1 MEFSDGINMYK
12 PGIFPTT
19 SCFLSSPPNLPSAC
33 INSLVSLSVS
43 NIWSRRGPWRGTTKK
58 NPRQLTPQCHR
69 MAGPERL
76 CPWRQLRTTWANRG
90 EAWGW
95 MANLM
100 APNLRT
106 TKNWDCLGNV
116 DRLCLRVS
124 QSVGVCYLSWCYASC
139 CLVFQ
144 VPFMLVEVV
153 NHLTFK
159 YTPKHEPHVTPFSG
173 STPAVNVVWNSRKRC
188 WCWIAHD
195 CSIFMLLKKRGV
207 PLFSPLVSISTINDF
222 NDFAIHLNNPSYR
235 WCIPKEKKTR
245 MRDQHPPRS
254 FWYQHINGHFRNL
267 NWRYLPYLRPIF
279 QAYVRE
285 YP

>member
-1 MEFSDGINMYK
+1 
-12 PGIFPTT
+12 
-19 SCFLSSPPNLPSAC
+19 
-33 INSLVSLSVS
+33 VSLSVS

-188 WCWIAHD
+188 WCSWLLHFHASQKKGGTSFFHHWFPYQPSMTSMISP
-195 CSIFMLLKKRGV
+195 SILITPRIGDVYPKKRRHAWETNTHRGV
-207 PLFSPLVSISTINDF
+207 SGINTSMAISGT
-222 NDFAIHLNNPSYR
+222 
-235 WCIPKEKKTR
+235 
-245 MRDQHPPRS
+245 
-254 FWYQHINGHFRNL
+254 
-267 NWRYLPYLRPIF
+267 
-279 QAYVRE
+279 
-285 YP
+285 